1 MSGLYRHGWRLPL
14 ALCGTAMASA
24 AAWAQEGR
32 SAAPEA
38 GALAPVVIRGSASES
53 RSWLGSAS
61 VDVVDGQ
68 ALREGQLQIN
78 LSEGLGRV
86 PGLVIRNRENY
97 AQDLQ
102 VSIRG
107 YGARA
112 TFGVRGVR
120 LFVDG
125 IPASAPDGSGQAA
138 NFPLGSAERIEVVR
152 GPFAA
157 MYGASSG
164 GAILLYT
171 QDGARPTEW
180 RTGLAAG
187 PDGLWRLS
195 TQLSGQTG
203 TAEAPG
209 WSYVLDTGRFETDG
223 QRPQS
228 AAHRSTTNA
237 KLSRA
242 HEGGRTTL
250 VFNRQSAF
258 SLDPLGLTRAQ
269 FDADPGQTDA
279 SATTFNT
286 RKSVS
291 QTQAGLAWEQ
301 SLGGGHAL
309 ELMGYL
315 GQRRVVQFQSIPTGA
330 QAAPGSSGGVID
342 LDREYW
348 GFNARWRLQRDWQG
362 GRLDLSAGLAMDRQN
377 DQRRGYN
384 NFVGTQLGVL
394 GALRRDEG
402 NSARSLDP
410 YLRASWTRADLT
422 LDAGLRRVR
431 TEFQS
436 NDRFL
441 ANGDDSGSA
450 RYSGTL
456 PMLGARWQ
464 LSPGLQLFGSVGKGL
479 ETPTLNE
486 AAYRSTGGAGLNTDL
501 NAARSTSAELGLR
514 GRHGAGLWNATLF
527 SIETRDEIVVQ
538 NNTGGRSTFQNAGR
552 TERQGLEL
560 AADAAFGEFT
570 LTGAYTAMRARY
582 RDGFLSC
589 TSSLCPNVNPPTA
602 IPAGARLPGLP
613 AQQLFA
619 QLGWAP
625 RWAAAAGAVFTLEA
639 RRSGRVFVN
648 DLNTDAAEAHTLFAL
663 GARFEQVRG
672 AWTLRQFVRLDNATD
687 RRHAG
692 SVIVNEGNG
701 RFFEP
706 GAGRSLSAGV
716 EFTRRF

>member
-1 MSGLYRHGWRLPL
+1 MRALRRTVPGAWLC
-14 ALCGTAMASA
+14 LCGGAL
-24 AAWAQEGR
+24 AQ
-32 SAAPEA
+32 AVPAPDG
-38 GALAPVVIRGSASES
+38 GALAPVVITGNASAAQ
-53 RSWLGSAS
+53 RWLGSAS
-61 VDVVDGQ
+61 VDVIDGSE
-68 ALREGQLQIN
+68 LRDGQLQIN

-86 PGLVIRNRENY
+86 PGLVIRQRENY

-138 NFPLGSAERIEVVR
+138 NFPLGSADRIEVVR

-157 MYGASSG
+157 LYGASSG

-171 QDGARPTEW
+171 QDGTRPGEW
-180 RTGLAAG
+180 RTGLAVG
-187 PDGLWRLS
+187 PHGLWRLS
-195 TQLSGQTG
+195 TQVAGQTG
-203 TAEAPG
+203 TAASPG
-209 WSYVLDTGRFETDG
+209 WSYLLDVGRFETDG

-228 AAHRSTTNA
+228 AAQRSTANA

-258 SLDPLGLTRAQ
+258 SYDPLGLSRAQ

-279 SATTFNT
+279 SAITFNT

-291 QTQAGLAWEQ
+291 QTQAGLAWDQ
-301 SLGGGHAL
+301 SLGGGHRI
-309 ELMGYL
+309 ELMGYA

-342 LDREYW
+342 LDRDYW
-348 GFNARWRLQRDWQG
+348 GFNARWRLKTDWQG
-362 GRLDLSAGLAMDRQN
+362 GALDLSAGLAMDRQS
-377 DQRRGYN
+377 DARRGYN
-384 NFVGTQLGVL
+384 NFVGTTLGVQ
-394 GALRRDEG
+394 GILRRDES
-402 NSARSLDP
+402 NRADTLDP
-410 YLRASWTRADLT
+410 YLRAAWTREDWT
-422 LDAGLRRVR
+422 LEGGVRRVR
-431 TEFQS
+431 THFES
-436 NDRFL
+436 SDRFL
-441 ANGDDSGSA
+441 GNGDDSGSA

-456 PMLGARWQ
+456 PVVGARWRIA
-464 LSPGLQLFGSVGKGL
+464 PNLQAFGSVGRGL

-486 AAYRSTGGAGLNTDL
+486 AAYRSGGGAGLNTDL
-501 NAARSTSAELGLR
+501 NAARSTSAEIGLR
-514 GRHGAGLWNATLF
+514 GRHANGVWNATLF
-527 SIETRDEIVVQ
+527 DIRTRDEIVVQ

-560 AADAAFGEFT
+560 AGEWALGEFA
-570 LTGAYTAMRARY
+570 LTGAYTAMSARY
-582 RDGFLSC
+582 RDGFLTC
-589 TSSLCPNVNPPTA
+589 TATLCPNVNPPTP
-602 IPAGARLPGLP
+602 IPAGRRMPGLP
-613 AQQLFA
+613 AQQVFA
-619 QLGWAP
+619 QLAWTP
-625 RWAAAAGAVFTLEA
+625 RWAAPVGGVFTLEA

-648 DLNTDAAEAHTLFAL
+648 DLNTDAAEAYTLFAL
-663 GARFEQVRG
+663 GARFEQSTG
-672 AWTLRQFVRLDNATD
+672 PWTWRQFLRLDNLTD

-716 EFTRRF
+716 ELTRRF